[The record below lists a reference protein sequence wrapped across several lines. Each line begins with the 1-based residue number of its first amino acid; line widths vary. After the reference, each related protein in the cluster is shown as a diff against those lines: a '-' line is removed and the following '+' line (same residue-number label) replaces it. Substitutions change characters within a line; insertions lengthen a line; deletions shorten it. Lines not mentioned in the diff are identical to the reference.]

1 MAKETTNLTDSSPRD
16 CFGNG
21 VKTKIALALTVA
33 LVSPVISASS
43 QKCEAA
49 DFRHAKKLVVPATS
63 IPRRYDYGTSGGRE
77 AGIPAGYESSYSD
90 PTSHNAAY
98 PSSTST
104 AIPYSSSPSKAGLVP
119 PPPPVS
125 PGLLP
130 SSMAGDVPPPPSAP
144 SMVSRS
150 ATTGSAAATTV
161 SSSGYQTTS
170 GDPTRPTG
178 ADRHAGNTKAYK
190 LGAENSTV
198 AHVVAHADQL
208 VKDGKLQEA
217 QEVLEK
223 YDKVYPKNAAI
234 DSKLS
239 QVSLDRAKYYVRH
252 DDYVEGA
259 KQARIAI
266 AHNSSNT
273 EAKHVLEQVL
283 RHHGIEPTHAASR
296 VKLGDVLFSQGK
308 LKEARVEYDAAL
320 KSDHATGAYIGLGNI
335 SLRENRLK
343 DAKAHYQL
351 ALDKD
356 PESAVALRQL
366 GIVRYKQ
373 KDVVGANTDLSRALI
388 LNQDDKL
395 AGQTLVE
402 LWQRQVSLHP
412 RDANSHLG
420 LARAYQLSGDLK
432 SAQGSYR
439 TVVSIEPNHPNLP
452 AARQSFKLALA
463 RQEAQKT
470 YEAAKTLDASGA
482 VPEAYNKAAESVS
495 LSPGDVKFRLYQAE
509 LAERLGNAPEAKHL
523 YMEILRQDPKNLVAA
538 QKVKTLTEHLAG
550 SEASQSLRGP
560 IGAMQGDLQPQ
571 SGALDSAAGALA
583 QGAST
588 GSLYSNLGT
597 PRLRGV
603 EGPALA
609 TLPGA
614 PGMPGNTRI
623 PSADPIQN
631 MSGFL
636 GQLRNH
642 MLLQKKELQQQEDT
656 VLDALHGKT
665 KSSSKVSAAA
675 LDELPPDPSLP
686 ALPDKLI
693 GSADVQK
700 LLASTGT
707 KPSVAGTAAGAAA
720 GAAASALSSRGAT
733 SASDIHRLLSGG
745 STTGGA
751 PELSSSLPPLD
762 TSGGLSSALRSAPPL
777 SSGSAPSSLEQF
789 TSQKAVN
796 NSLLSAPT
804 RSSESVLKVADTP
817 EVMPPVAPSRY
828 GSPASAQSLSAPQ
841 AAYSNPGGFS
851 AMPQAGGIDM
861 NALAAQAQQ
870 LSPQA
875 MSSIA
880 RSLGMDPATMQ
891 SMASQAMQQAPQL
904 MSQAPGLIN
913 KQLANLKQE
922 DIDKYSKMFKDHVA
936 KQQAKFGTSPSA
948 TTKDVVTTK
957 ATPELMKKVEMAK
970 ADPKSTAVTAA
981 KGAAAKTNAKTGSK
995 VTAKPAATKV
1005 ADKTAIASKTTS
1017 ATATPTSSSSSIA
1030 ASSPTA
1036 SSAVSEPPTF
1046 TMPPVGDAPAAAL
1059 GAGSS
1064 EAGSVAA
1071 ESLGTSS
1078 TATATAATAAATAVT
1093 AAATQSTETSA
1104 TSATGTSAPGAETS
1118 SPDTMSYLA
1127 AQNKDLSSQLEDT
1140 KKELQM
1146 LRESMF
1152 NSSLATAKKMKT
1164 PKTETAKA
1172 PKAEKVKHA
1181 KEPKSQQ
1188 ASSGSSAS
1196 GNVPSSSTLPPT
1208 GLAPTEAPGGFTPSG
1223 FNPTG
1228 GFNPA
1233 NGAPNMASSALG
1245 SIPNVASI
1253 PQFSPDASPIVNLE
1267 LAGVNVKPKGVRLNV
1282 VLKNGT
1288 GQPLEIPAST
1298 KAVVRMIGMPDQLA
1312 EVKFPVKSVTAGQEA
1327 RGYISVS
1334 GHRLDPSADVF
1345 IPKLV
1350 STANGTRDVH
1360 LTVPISALT
1369 GQQAH

>member
-1 MAKETTNLTDSSPRD
+1 MAKEKTNSTDASQRD
-16 CFGNG
+16 CLGNG
-21 VKTKIALALTVA
+21 TKTKIALALTVA
-33 LVSPVISASS
+33 LVSPVINASS
-43 QKCEAA
+43 QKCDAA
-49 DFRHAKKLVVPATS
+49 DFRHAKKVVVPATT

-77 AGIPAGYESSYSD
+77 AGIPAGYESNYGEASSSYSA
-90 PTSHNAAY
+90 SY
-98 PSSTST
+98 PSTTST
-104 AIPYSSSPSKAGLVP
+104 AVPHSSISGSSGLVP

-125 PGLLP
+125 PSLLP

-144 SMVSRS
+144 PIVSR
-150 ATTGSAAATTV
+150 TGSTASAAATTV
-161 SSSGYQTTS
+161 SSSGYQTTN

-178 ADRHAGNTKAYK
+178 TDKHSGNTKAYK

-198 AHVVAHADQL
+198 ANVVAQADQL
-208 VKDGKLQEA
+208 VKDGKLQQA
-217 QEVLEK
+217 QELLEK

-259 KQARIAI
+259 KQARIAL

-283 RHHGIEPTHAASR
+283 RHHGIEPNHSMSR

-320 KSDHATGAYIGLGNI
+320 KADHSTGAYIGLGNI
-335 SLRENRLK
+335 SLRENKLK
-343 DAKAHYQL
+343 DAKTNYQL

-366 GIVRYKQ
+366 GIVRYKL
-373 KDVVGANTDLSRALI
+373 KDVVGANTDLSRALV
-388 LNQDDKL
+388 LNQSDKL

-402 LWQRQVSLHP
+402 LWQRQVSLRP
-412 RDANSHLG
+412 KDANSHLG

-432 SAQGSYR
+432 SAQNAYR

-523 YMEILRQDPKNLVAA
+523 YMEVLRQDPKNLIAA
-538 QKVKTLTEHLAG
+538 QKVKTLTEHLSAG
-550 SEASQSLRGP
+550 EAAQSLRGP
-560 IGAMQGDLQPQ
+560 LGAATGDGLQTQ
-571 SGALDSAAGALA
+571 AGALDAAAGALA
-583 QGAST
+583 QGASA
-588 GSLYSNLGT
+588 GALYSALGT

-609 TLPGA
+609 TLPAA
-614 PGMPGNTRI
+614 PGTTQI
-623 PSADPIQN
+623 PTADPVQN

-642 MLLQKKELQQQEDT
+642 MLLQKKELQKQEDS

-665 KSSSKVSAAA
+665 KSESKVAA
-675 LDELPPDPSLP
+675 LGELPPDATLP
-686 ALPDKLI
+686 GLPDKMI

-700 LLASTGT
+700 LLSSAGVSTSGAT
-707 KPSVAGTAAGAAA
+707 SSVA

-733 SASDIHRLLSGG
+733 SASDISRLLSGG
-745 STTGGA
+745 TTGGA
-751 PELSSSLPPLD
+751 ATASSSLSSAP
-762 TSGGLSSALRSAPPL
+762 GGLSEALRSAPPL
-777 SSGSAPSSLEQF
+777 SSGSIPSSLDQF
-789 TSQKAVN
+789 NSQKAVN

-817 EVMPPVAPSRY
+817 EVIPPVAPSRF
-828 GSPASAQSLSAPQ
+828 GPAAATQPLSAPQ
-841 AAYSNPGGFS
+841 AAYSNPAGFS
-851 AMPQAGGIDM
+851 VTPQAGGIDM

-875 MSSIA
+875 LSGIA

-891 SMASQAMQQAPQL
+891 SMASQAVQQAPQL
-904 MSQAPGLIN
+904 MNQAPGLIN

-922 DIDKYSKMFKDHVA
+922 DIDKYSKMLKEHVA
-936 KQQAKFGTSPSA
+936 KQQAKFGTSPTGTA
-948 TTKDVVTTK
+948 KDVVTTK
-957 ATPELMKKVEMAK
+957 ATPQLVKKVDMAK
-970 ADPKSTAVTAA
+970 ADPKATKLATA
-981 KGAAAKTNAKTGSK
+981 KGANKT
-995 VTAKPAATKV
+995 VAKPAAGKPAATNASK
-1005 ADKTAIASKTTS
+1005 ATAIASKPSSVATTS
-1017 ATATPTSSSSSIA
+1017 TP
-1030 ASSPTA
+1030 PA
-1036 SSAVSEPPTF
+1036 SSA
-1046 TMPPVGDAPAAAL
+1046 PAI
-1059 GAGSS
+1059 S
-1064 EAGSVAA
+1064 EAATSAA
-1071 ESLGTSS
+1071 GADLSS
-1078 TATATAATAAATAVT
+1078 TAAEASGAT
-1093 AAATQSTETSA
+1093 SSA
-1104 TSATGTSAPGAETS
+1104 TSALGATGLSALGSAAAGAAASASTTTEAALPNQMASETANPDNLDKLS
-1118 SPDTMSYLA
+1118 SLE

-1140 KKELQM
+1140 RKELQM

-1152 NSSLATAKKMKT
+1152 NSSLQTAKKMK
-1164 PKTETAKA
+1164 PSKTEVAKA
-1172 PKAEKVKHA
+1172 PKAEKVKHS
-1181 KEPKSQQ
+1181 KESK
-1188 ASSGSSAS
+1188 GSAS
-1196 GNVPSSSTLPPT
+1196 QNAESQSSTEGNEVSAPPT
-1208 GLAPTEAPGGFTPSG
+1208 GFAPSG
-1223 FNPTG
+1223 GPSAFNSTTV
-1228 GFNPA
+1228 
-1233 NGAPNMASSALG
+1233 APNVASSALS
-1245 SIPNVASI
+1245 SIPNVSSL
-1253 PQFSPDASPIVNLE
+1253 PQFSSEASPIVNLE
-1267 LAGVNVKPKGVRLNV
+1267 LAGVNVKPNGVRINV
-1282 VLKNGT
+1282 ILRNGM
-1288 GQPLEIPAST
+1288 GQALEIPPST

-1312 EVKFPVKSVTAGQEA
+1312 DVKFPVKSLDAGMAA

-1334 GHRLDPSADVF
+1334 GHKLDPSADVF

-1360 LTVPISALT
+1360 LTVPISALSSERP
-1369 GQQAH
+1369 H

>member
-1 MAKETTNLTDSSPRD
+1 MAKETTNLTDSSPTD

-21 VKTKIALALTVA
+21 VKTKMALALTVA
-33 LVSPVISASS
+33 LVSPVFSASN
-43 QKCEAA
+43 QKCDAA
-49 DFRHAKKLVVPATS
+49 DFRHAKKIVVPATS

-77 AGIPAGYESSYSD
+77 AGVPAGYESNYEPASS
-90 PTSHNAAY
+90 TSAAY
-98 PSSTST
+98 PSSVST
-104 AIPYSSSPSKAGLVP
+104 AVPYSSAPGKAGLVP

-144 SMVSRS
+144 STLSRS
-150 ATTGSAAATTV
+150 AATGSAAATTV

-178 ADRHAGNTKAYK
+178 TDRHAANTKAYK

-208 VKDGKLQEA
+208 AKDGKLQEA

-223 YDKVYPKNAAI
+223 YDQVYPKNVAI
-234 DSKLS
+234 DAKLS

-283 RHHGIEPTHAASR
+283 RHHGIEPNHSLSR

-320 KSDHATGAYIGLGNI
+320 KSDHAPGAYIGLGNI
-335 SLRENRLK
+335 SLRENKLK

-366 GIVRYKQ
+366 GIVRYKL
-373 KDVVGANTDLSRALI
+373 KDVVGANTDLSRALV

-395 AGQTLVE
+395 AGQTLVD

-412 RDANSHLG
+412 KDPNSHLG

-432 SAQGSYR
+432 SAQGAYR
-439 TVVSIEPNHPNLP
+439 TVVSIDPNHPNLP

-482 VPEAYNKAAESVS
+482 LPEAYNKAAESVS
-495 LSPGDVKFRLYQAE
+495 LSPGDVKFRLYQAD
-509 LAERLGNAPEAKHL
+509 LAERLGNRPEARNL
-523 YMEILRQDPKNLVAA
+523 YMEILRQDPKNLIAA
-538 QKVKTLTEHLAG
+538 QKVKSLTENLSG
-550 SEASQSLRGP
+550 SETSQALRGP

-583 QGAST
+583 QGASAGT
-588 GSLYSNLGT
+588 LYSSLGT
-597 PRLRGV
+597 PRLRGI

-614 PGMPGNTRI
+614 PGTQGYTRI

-642 MLLQKKELQQQEDT
+642 MLQQKKDLQQQEDS

-665 KSSSKVSAAA
+665 KSSSKTAA

-700 LLASTGT
+700 LLANTGT
-707 KPSVAGTAAGAAA
+707 SSKSSIAGTAAGTAA
-720 GAAASALSSRGAT
+720 GVAASALSSRGAT

-745 STTGGA
+745 STAGGA
-751 PELSSSLPPLD
+751 PELSSSLPPLE
-762 TSGGLSSALRSAPPL
+762 TTGGLSSAFRSTPPL
-777 SSGSAPSSLEQF
+777 SSGSVPSSLDQF

-828 GSPASAQSLSAPQ
+828 GSSASAQSLSAPQ

-851 AMPQAGGIDM
+851 SMPQLSGVDM
-861 NALAAQAQQ
+861 QALAAQAQQ

-875 MSSIA
+875 MASIA
-880 RSLGMDPATMQ
+880 RSLGMDPSTMQ

-922 DIDKYSKMFKDHVA
+922 DIDKYSKMLKDHVA
-936 KQQAKFGTSPSA
+936 KQQAKFGTSPGK
-948 TTKDVVTTK
+948 TDKDVVTTK

-970 ADPKSTAVTAA
+970 ADPKAA
-981 KGAAAKTNAKTGSK
+981 SVAATKGAAAKTAAKTGTK
-995 VTAKPAATKV
+995 TAAKPAAAKV
-1005 ADKTAIASKTTS
+1005 TDKTAIASKTTS
-1017 ATATPTSSSSSIA
+1017 PTANATPANSPSSNA
-1030 ASSPTA
+1030 ASSPSA
-1036 SSAVSEPPTF
+1036 SSIASETPPTF
-1046 TMPPVGDAPAAAL
+1046 TMPPVGDAPGAAP
-1059 GAGSS
+1059 GKGSS
-1064 EAGSVAA
+1064 GASGLAA
-1071 ESLGTSS
+1071 ESLAASS
-1078 TATATAATAAATAVT
+1078 TAATATAAAS
-1093 AAATQSTETSA
+1093 QSAETSGSGA
-1104 TSATGTSAPGAETS
+1104 SGTSALGSETT
-1118 SPDTMSYLA
+1118 SPDSISSLA
-1127 AQNKDLSSQLEDT
+1127 AQNKDLSMQLEDT

-1164 PKTETAKA
+1164 PKTAVAKA
-1172 PKAEKVKHA
+1172 PKAEKVKHS
-1181 KEPKSQQ
+1181 KENKSPD
-1188 ASSGSSAS
+1188 ATSGNSASDNVPNSSG
-1196 GNVPSSSTLPPT
+1196 LPPT
-1208 GLAPTEAPGGFTPSG
+1208 GLAPTGAPGGFTPNG

-1233 NGAPNMASSALG
+1233 NSAPNMASSALG
-1245 SIPNVASI
+1245 SIPNAASI

-1298 KAVVRMIGMPDQLA
+1298 KAVVRMVGMPDQLA
-1312 EVKFPVKSVTAGQEA
+1312 EVKFTVKSVTAGQEA

-1334 GHRLDPSADVF
+1334 GHKLDPSADVF